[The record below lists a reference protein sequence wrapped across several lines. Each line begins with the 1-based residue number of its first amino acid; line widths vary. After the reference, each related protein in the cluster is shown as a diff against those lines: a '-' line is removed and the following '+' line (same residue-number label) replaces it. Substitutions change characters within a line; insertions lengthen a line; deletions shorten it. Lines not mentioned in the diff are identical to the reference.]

1 MGELLPNVLDRN
13 KQDRREGE
21 ASLRFSF
28 LSNLASLNNKYHK
41 TQGAI
46 TMYESGGRV
55 FHTLAEAKAYA
66 DFIALI
72 SGYIIAV
79 EKL

>member
-13 KQDRREGE
+13 KQDRRESE

-41 TQGAI
+41 TKEQ
-46 TMYESGGRV
+46 YHV
-55 FHTLAEAKAYA
+55 
-66 DFIALI
+66 
-72 SGYIIAV
+72 
-79 EKL
+79 